1 MLANTETKPQ
11 SSSGKTE
18 KLLHSLQELHK
29 FVTAT
34 GSQDPTFKTVAGKLS
49 SLSAMLKNGKL
60 KFQIISQSSPLAYAV
75 AKLVESSPSLPALYQ
90 FQTTTLPSQF
100 QRTEIPMQA
109 VEYARTE
116 LAAPEPVLLQ
126 FTDSDREKPISHP
139 LPKNGKLLIGRR
151 PDCQI
156 QIPQQYS
163 FASGHHAEISS
174 VPGTGNLCNW
184 QICDT
189 STNGTYIN
197 GEKMAGCYQLQPDD
211 RITLGYPEPTD
222 RSAELI
228 FKLEYNIASPQSPAG
243 GSAGNQ
249 ASDPNESLYKELID
263 CDILCLVINPAVP
276 LSDTEKR
283 LISRST
289 QARLFKTIAIMDV
302 SAIAREPERVNN
314 NIDAFKQWL
323 KTHNLQGA
331 VALPLIPLH
340 PFYPSPE
347 PITEL
352 APNVQQE
359 CDRFRQFLEQ
369 SAIGQREEILIQRV
383 SSQIKQQLAILE
395 RYYGEKE
402 AALKTS
408 KNPSVALPPGTDI
421 DELDRQIRKTFKQ
434 VAENKEKSFRE
445 IRVELNKSKAALTD
459 GFSKESLLY
468 KIKQFTDELQPV
480 VTKEKDQVSL
490 RLHSDKMSKSH
501 TIHTHMNRLCYG
513 DMSQWAKDE
522 WQRVYDTYGDGGL
535 QEIFQRTH
543 AAFDFIPGL
552 DLPSSSFAA
561 NPEFDV
567 YKCLQ
572 YSFVEFDNQVSF
584 QDQSSGNKLM
594 LLGSAVMGVVAI
606 AAIPAEAAG
615 IPVPMLMSL
624 GMGVLGKQVA
634 QKQSETAKIEQITEN
649 LRKGLCHHYQS
660 LAKTIADK
668 LSQQINLAIEAEERR
683 FKTLMETTSDKVG
696 GYMTEMKKGLDNS
709 QKEQKQL
716 QQQKS
721 YFMEICKKIYN

>member
-1 MLANTETKPQ
+1 MLNATGNQPQ
-11 SSSGKTE
+11 SSSTKTE
-18 KLLHSLQELHK
+18 KMLQFLQELQK
-29 FVTAT
+29 FVTANGT
-34 GSQDPTFKTVAGKLS
+34 EDPTFKTVGGKLS
-49 SLSAMLKNGKL
+49 SLSAMLKTGQL
-60 KFQIISQSSPLAYAV
+60 KFQIVSQSSPLAYAV
-75 AKLVESSPSLPALYQ
+75 AKLVESSATLPALYQ
-90 FQTTTLPSQF
+90 FQTTTLPGQS
-100 QRTEIPMQA
+100 QRTEIPKQA

-126 FTDSDREKPISHP
+126 FTDRDRKKPISHK
-139 LPKNGKLLIGRR
+139 LSKNGKLLIGRR

-163 FASGHHAEISS
+163 FASGHHAEIVP
-174 VPGTGNLCNW
+174 VPGADTSFGGW

-197 GEKMAGCYQLQPDD
+197 GQKIQGCQTLQPDD

-228 FKLEYNIASPQSPAG
+228 FKFEYNIASPQSPG
-243 GSAGNQ
+243 GGFANQ
-249 ASDPNESLYKELID
+249 ISDPNESLYKELID
-263 CDILCLVINPAVP
+263 CDILCVVINPVVP

-283 LISRST
+283 LIERATKS
-289 QARLFKTIAIMDV
+289 RLFKTIAIVDV
-302 SAIAREPERVNN
+302 SAIAREPERVNS
-314 NIDAFKQWL
+314 NIADFKQWL
-323 KTHNLQGA
+323 KTQNLQA
-331 VALPLIPLH
+331 AITLPLIPLH

-369 SAIGQREEILIQRV
+369 SAIGQRDEILTQRV
-383 SSQIKQQLAILE
+383 SKKIKEQIAILE
-395 RYYGEKE
+395 QAYAEKE
-402 AALKTS
+402 ATLKTRIAKS
-408 KNPSVALPPGTDI
+408 IALPPGTDL

-445 IRVELNKSKAALTD
+445 IRIELNKSKSELVD

-468 KIKQFTDELQPV
+468 HIKQFTDELQPV

-490 RLHSDKMSKSH
+490 RLNSEKMSKSH

-522 WQRVYDTYGDGGL
+522 WQRVFGTYGEGGL
-535 QEIFQRTH
+535 QAIFQRNH

-552 DLPSSSFAA
+552 DLPSESFAA

-584 QDQSSGNKLM
+584 QDTASGNNLM
-594 LLGSAVMGVVAI
+594 LWGSAAMGAI
-606 AAIPAEAAG
+606 GLAMGQPIL
-615 IPVPMLMSL
+615 LMTA
-624 GMGVLGKQVA
+624 GMGILGKQVA
-634 QKQSETAKIEQITEN
+634 QQQSETAKIEQITEN
-649 LRKGLCHHYQS
+649 LRKGLCQHYQS
-660 LAKTIADK
+660 LAKSIADK

-683 FKTLMETTSDKVG
+683 FKTLMETTSDRIAA
-696 GYMTEMKKGLDNS
+696 YMTEMKKGLDSS
-709 QKEQKQL
+709 QKEQQQL
-716 QQQKS
+716 QQQKI
-721 YFMEICKKIYN
+721 YFIDICKKIYN

>member
-1 MLANTETKPQ
+1 M
-11 SSSGKTE
+11 
-18 KLLHSLQELHK
+18 HK
-29 FVTAT
+29 FLTAT
-34 GSQDPTFKTVAGKLS
+34 GAEYPTFKTVAGKLS
-49 SLSAMLKNGKL
+49 SLSATLKAGQI
-60 KFQIISQSSPLAYAV
+60 KFQIVSQSPPLAYAV
-75 AKLVESSPSLPALYQ
+75 AKLVESSATLPALYQ
-90 FQTTTLPSQF
+90 FQTTTLPGQS
-100 QRTEIPMQA
+100 QRTEIPIKA

-126 FTDSDREKPISHP
+126 FTDRDREKPISHR
-139 LPKNGKLLIGRR
+139 LSKNGKLLIGRR

-163 FASGHHAEISS
+163 FASGHHAEIVP
-174 VPGTGNLCNW
+174 VPGADNSFGNW

-197 GEKMAGCYQLQPDD
+197 GQKISGCQTLHPDD

-228 FKLEYNIASPQSPAG
+228 FKFEYNIASPQPPH

-249 ASDPNESLYKELID
+249 TSDPNESLYKELID
-263 CDILCLVINPAVP
+263 CDILCLVINPTVP
-276 LSDTEKR
+276 VSDTEKR
-283 LISRST
+283 LISRAN
-289 QARLFKTIAIMDV
+289 QGRLFKTIAIVDV
-302 SAIAREPERVNN
+302 SAIAREPERVNH

-323 KTHNLQGA
+323 KSQNLQGT
-331 VALPLIPLH
+331 VALQLIPLH

-347 PITEL
+347 PMTEL

-369 SAIGQREEILIQRV
+369 LAIGQREEILMQRV
-383 SSQIKQQLAILE
+383 SKKIKEQIAIIE
-395 RYYGEKE
+395 QAYGEKE
-402 AALKTS
+402 ANLKTRIAKS
-408 KNPSVALPPGTDI
+408 IALPPVTDL

-445 IRVELNKSKAALTD
+445 IRVELNKSKSELVD

-468 KIKQFTDELQPV
+468 KIKQFTDELQAV

-490 RLHSDKMSKSH
+490 CLNSEKMNKSH
-501 TIHTHMNRLCYG
+501 TIHTHLNRLCYG

-522 WQRVYDTYGDGGL
+522 WQRVFGTYGDGGL
-535 QEIFQRTH
+535 QAIFQRTH

-552 DLPSSSFAA
+552 DLPSASFAA

-584 QDQSSGNKLM
+584 QDTASGNNLM
-594 LLGSAVMGVVAI
+594 LWGSAVMGIVGLAMGQPI
-606 AAIPAEAAG
+606 L
-615 IPVPMLMSL
+615 LMTA

-634 QKQSETAKIEQITEN
+634 QQQSETAKIEQITEN
-649 LRKGLCHHYQS
+649 LRKGLCQHYQS
-660 LAKTIADK
+660 LAKSIADN
-668 LSQQINLAIEAEERR
+668 LSQQINLAIEAEKRR
-683 FKTLMETTSDKVG
+683 FKTLMETTSDKVCA
-696 GYMTEMKKGLDNS
+696 YMNDMKKGLDYAEK
-709 QKEQKQL
+709 QHKQL
-716 QQQKS
+716 QQ
-721 YFMEICKKIYN
+721 

>member
-1 MLANTETKPQ
+1 MFANTETKPQ
-11 SSSGKTE
+11 SSGKRE
-18 KLLHSLQELHK
+18 KLLQSLQELHK

-34 GSQDPTFKTVAGKLS
+34 GAQDPTFKTVAGKLS
-49 SLSAMLKNGKL
+49 SLSGMLKTGKL
-60 KFQIISQSSPLAYAV
+60 KFQIVSQSSPLAYAV
-75 AKLVESSPSLPALYQ
+75 AKLVESNPTLPALYQ
-90 FQTTTLPSQF
+90 VQTTTLPSQF

-126 FTDSDREKPISHP
+126 FTDRDREQPISHP

-163 FASGHHAEISS
+163 FASGHHAEIVP
-174 VPGTGNLCNW
+174 VPGTGNFCNW

-197 GEKMAGCYQLQPDD
+197 GEKIAGCYKLQPDD

-228 FKLEYNIASPQSPAG
+228 FKFEYNVASPQSPAG
-243 GSAGNQ
+243 GVANQ

-263 CDILCLVINPAVP
+263 CDILCLVVNPTVP

-283 LISRST
+283 LIERAT
-289 QARLFKTIAIMDV
+289 QARLFKTIAIADV
-302 SAIAREPERVNN
+302 SAIDREPERVNN
-314 NIDAFKQWL
+314 NIANFKQWL
-323 KTHNLQGA
+323 KTQNLQGA

-347 PITEL
+347 PMTEL

-369 SAIGQREEILIQRV
+369 SAIGKLDEILISRV
-383 SSQIKQQLAILE
+383 SSKLKEQIAILE
-395 RYYGEKE
+395 RAYAEKE

-408 KNPSVALPPGTDI
+408 KNPSVPLPPGTDL
-421 DELDRQIRKTFKQ
+421 DELDRQIRKAFKQ

-445 IRVELNKSKAALTD
+445 IRVELNKSKAALID

-468 KIKQFTDELQPV
+468 KIKQFTDELQPIV
-480 VTKEKDQVSL
+480 SREKEIGQDKDRVSL
-490 RLHSDKMSKSH
+490 RLDSDKMSKSH

-513 DMSQWAKDE
+513 DMGQWAKDE
-522 WQRVYDTYGDGGL
+522 WQRVYGTYADGGL

-552 DLPSSSFAA
+552 DLSSSSFAA

-594 LLGSAVMGVVAI
+594 LLGSAAMGVVGLAMGQ
-606 AAIPAEAAG
+606 PFL
-615 IPVPMLMSL
+615 LMSA
-624 GMGVLGKQVA
+624 GMGILGKQVS
-634 QKQSETAKIEQITEN
+634 QQQSETAKIEQVTEN
-649 LRKGLCHHYQS
+649 LRKGLCQHYQS
-660 LAKTIADK
+660 LARSIADK
-668 LSQQINLAIEAEERR
+668 LSQQINLAIEGEERR

-696 GYMTEMKKGLDNS
+696 ARMTELKKGLDSS

-721 YFMEICKKIYN
+721 QFMEIRKKLLL

>member
-1 MLANTETKPQ
+1 M
-11 SSSGKTE
+11 
-18 KLLHSLQELHK
+18 HK
-29 FVTAT
+29 FLTAT
-34 GSQDPTFKTVAGKLS
+34 GAEDPTFKTVAGKLS
-49 SLSAMLKNGKL
+49 SLSATLKAGQI
-60 KFQIISQSSPLAYAV
+60 KFQIVSQSPPLAYAV
-75 AKLVESSPSLPALYQ
+75 AKLVESSATLPALYQ
-90 FQTTTLPSQF
+90 FQTTTLPGQS
-100 QRTEIPMQA
+100 QRTEIPIKA

-126 FTDSDREKPISHP
+126 FTDRDREKPISHR
-139 LPKNGKLLIGRR
+139 LSKNGKLLIGRR
-151 PDCQI
+151 PGCQI

-163 FASGHHAEISS
+163 FASGHHAEIVP
-174 VPGTGNLCNW
+174 VPGADNSFGNW

-197 GEKMAGCYQLQPDD
+197 GQKISGCQTLHPDD

-228 FKLEYNIASPQSPAG
+228 FKFEYNIASPQPPH

-249 ASDPNESLYKELID
+249 TSDPNESLYKELID
-263 CDILCLVINPAVP
+263 CDILCLVINPTVP
-276 LSDTEKR
+276 VSDTEKR
-283 LISRST
+283 LISRAN
-289 QARLFKTIAIMDV
+289 QGRLFKTIAIVDV
-302 SAIAREPERVNN
+302 SAIAREPERVNH

-323 KTHNLQGA
+323 KSQNLQGT
-331 VALPLIPLH
+331 VALQLIPLH

-347 PITEL
+347 PMTEL

-369 SAIGQREEILIQRV
+369 LAIGQREEILMQRF
-383 SSQIKQQLAILE
+383 SKKIKEQIAIIE
-395 RYYGEKE
+395 QAYGEKE
-402 AALKTS
+402 ANLKTRIAKS
-408 KNPSVALPPGTDI
+408 IALPPGTDL

-445 IRVELNKSKAALTD
+445 IRLELNKSKSELVD

-468 KIKQFTDELQPV
+468 KIKQFTDELQAV

-490 RLHSDKMSKSH
+490 CLNSEKMNKSH
-501 TIHTHMNRLCYG
+501 TIHTHLNRLCYG

-522 WQRVYDTYGDGGL
+522 WQRVFGTYGDGGL
-535 QEIFQRTH
+535 QAIFQRTH

-552 DLPSSSFAA
+552 DLPSASFAA

-584 QDQSSGNKLM
+584 QDTASGNNLM
-594 LLGSAVMGVVAI
+594 LWGSAVMGIVGLAMGQPI
-606 AAIPAEAAG
+606 L
-615 IPVPMLMSL
+615 LMTA

-634 QKQSETAKIEQITEN
+634 QQQSETAKIEQITEN
-649 LRKGLCHHYQS
+649 LRKGLCQHYQS
-660 LAKTIADK
+660 LAKSIADN
-668 LSQQINLAIEAEERR
+668 LSQQINLAIEAEKRR
-683 FKTLMETTSDKVG
+683 FKTLMKTTSDKVCA
-696 GYMTEMKKGLDNS
+696 YMNDMKKGLDYAEK
-709 QKEQKQL
+709 QHKQL
-716 QQQKS
+716 QQ
-721 YFMEICKKIYN
+721 

>member
-1 MLANTETKPQ
+1 M
-11 SSSGKTE
+11 
-18 KLLHSLQELHK
+18 HK
-29 FVTAT
+29 FLTAT
-34 GSQDPTFKTVAGKLS
+34 GSEDPTFKTVAGKLS
-49 SLSAMLKNGKL
+49 SLSATLKAGQI
-60 KFQIISQSSPLAYAV
+60 KFQIVSQSPPLAYAV
-75 AKLVESSPSLPALYQ
+75 AKLVESSATLPALYQ
-90 FQTTTLPSQF
+90 FQTTTLPGQS
-100 QRTEIPMQA
+100 QRTEIPIKA

-126 FTDSDREKPISHP
+126 FTDRDREKPISHR
-139 LPKNGKLLIGRR
+139 LSKNGKLLIGRR
-151 PDCQI
+151 PGCQI

-163 FASGHHAEISS
+163 FASGHHAEIVP
-174 VPGTGNLCNW
+174 VPGADNSFGNW

-197 GEKMAGCYQLQPDD
+197 GQKISGCQTLHPDD

-228 FKLEYNIASPQSPAG
+228 FKFEYNIASPQPPH

-249 ASDPNESLYKELID
+249 TSDPNESLYKELID
-263 CDILCLVINPAVP
+263 CDILCLVINPTVP
-276 LSDTEKR
+276 VSDTEKR
-283 LISRST
+283 LISRAN
-289 QARLFKTIAIMDV
+289 QGRLFKTIAIVDV
-302 SAIAREPERVNN
+302 SAIAREPERVNH

-323 KTHNLQGA
+323 KSQNLQGT
-331 VALPLIPLH
+331 VALQLIPLH

-347 PITEL
+347 PMTEL

-369 SAIGQREEILIQRV
+369 LAIGQREEILMQRF
-383 SSQIKQQLAILE
+383 SKKIKEQIAIIE
-395 RYYGEKE
+395 QAYGEKE
-402 AALKTS
+402 ANLKTRIAKS
-408 KNPSVALPPGTDI
+408 IALPPGTDL

-445 IRVELNKSKAALTD
+445 IRLELNKSKSELVD

-468 KIKQFTDELQPV
+468 KIKQFTDELQAV

-490 RLHSDKMSKSH
+490 CLNSEKMNKSH
-501 TIHTHMNRLCYG
+501 TIHTHLNRLCYG

-522 WQRVYDTYGDGGL
+522 WQRVFGTYGDGGL
-535 QEIFQRTH
+535 QAIFQRTH

-552 DLPSSSFAA
+552 DLPSASFAA

-584 QDQSSGNKLM
+584 QDTASGNNLM
-594 LLGSAVMGVVAI
+594 LWGSAVMGIVGLAMGQPI
-606 AAIPAEAAG
+606 L
-615 IPVPMLMSL
+615 LMTA

-634 QKQSETAKIEQITEN
+634 QQQSETAKIEQITEN
-649 LRKGLCHHYQS
+649 LRKGLCQHYQS
-660 LAKTIADK
+660 FAKSIADK
-668 LSQQINLAIEAEERR
+668 LSQQINLAIEAEKRR
-683 FKTLMETTSDKVG
+683 FKTLMETTSDKVCA
-696 GYMTEMKKGLDNS
+696 YMNDMKKGLDYAEK
-709 QKEQKQL
+709 QHKQL
-716 QQQKS
+716 QQ
-721 YFMEICKKIYN
+721 

>member
-1 MLANTETKPQ
+1 M
-11 SSSGKTE
+11 
-18 KLLHSLQELHK
+18 HK
-29 FVTAT
+29 FLTAT
-34 GSQDPTFKTVAGKLS
+34 GAEDPTFKTVAGKLS
-49 SLSAMLKNGKL
+49 SLSATLKAGQI
-60 KFQIISQSSPLAYAV
+60 KFQIVSQSPPLAYAV
-75 AKLVESSPSLPALYQ
+75 AKLVESSATLPALYQ
-90 FQTTTLPSQF
+90 FQTTTLPGQS
-100 QRTEIPMQA
+100 QRTEIPIKA

-126 FTDSDREKPISHP
+126 FTDRDREKPISHR
-139 LPKNGKLLIGRR
+139 LSKNGKLLIGRR

-163 FASGHHAEISS
+163 FASGHHAEIVP
-174 VPGTGNLCNW
+174 VPGADNSFGNW

-197 GEKMAGCYQLQPDD
+197 GQKISGCQTLHPDD

-228 FKLEYNIASPQSPAG
+228 FKFEYNIASPQPPH

-249 ASDPNESLYKELID
+249 TSDPNESLYKELID
-263 CDILCLVINPAVP
+263 CDILCLVINPTVP
-276 LSDTEKR
+276 VSDTEKR
-283 LISRST
+283 LISRAN
-289 QARLFKTIAIMDV
+289 QGRLFKTIAIVDV
-302 SAIAREPERVNN
+302 SAIAREPERVNH

-323 KTHNLQGA
+323 KSQNLQGT
-331 VALPLIPLH
+331 VALQLIPLH

-347 PITEL
+347 PMTEL

-369 SAIGQREEILIQRV
+369 LAIGQREEILMQRF
-383 SSQIKQQLAILE
+383 SKKIKEQIAIIE
-395 RYYGEKE
+395 QAYGEKE
-402 AALKTS
+402 ANLKTRIAKS
-408 KNPSVALPPGTDI
+408 IALPPGTDL

-445 IRVELNKSKAALTD
+445 IRLELNKSKSELVD

-468 KIKQFTDELQPV
+468 KIKQFTDELQAV

-490 RLHSDKMSKSH
+490 CLNSEKMNKSH
-501 TIHTHMNRLCYG
+501 TIHTHLNRLCYG

-522 WQRVYDTYGDGGL
+522 WQRVFGTYGDGGL
-535 QEIFQRTH
+535 QAIFQRTH

-552 DLPSSSFAA
+552 DLPSASFAA

-584 QDQSSGNKLM
+584 QDTASGNNLM
-594 LLGSAVMGVVAI
+594 LWGSAVMGIVGLAMGQPI
-606 AAIPAEAAG
+606 L
-615 IPVPMLMSL
+615 LMTA

-634 QKQSETAKIEQITEN
+634 QQQSETAKIEQITEN
-649 LRKGLCHHYQS
+649 LRKGLCQHYQS
-660 LAKTIADK
+660 LAKSIADN
-668 LSQQINLAIEAEERR
+668 LSQQINLAIEAEKRR
-683 FKTLMETTSDKVG
+683 FKTLMETTSDKVCA
-696 GYMTEMKKGLDNS
+696 YMNDMKKGLDYAEK
-709 QKEQKQL
+709 QHKQL
-716 QQQKS
+716 QQ
-721 YFMEICKKIYN
+721 

>member
-1 MLANTETKPQ
+1 M
-11 SSSGKTE
+11 
-18 KLLHSLQELHK
+18 HK
-29 FVTAT
+29 FLTAT
-34 GSQDPTFKTVAGKLS
+34 GSEDPTFKTVAGKLS
-49 SLSAMLKNGKL
+49 SLSATLKAGQI
-60 KFQIISQSSPLAYAV
+60 KFQIVSQSPPLAYAV
-75 AKLVESSPSLPALYQ
+75 AKLVESSATLPALYQ
-90 FQTTTLPSQF
+90 FQTTTLPGQS
-100 QRTEIPMQA
+100 QRTEIPIKA

-126 FTDSDREKPISHP
+126 FTDRDREKPISHR
-139 LPKNGKLLIGRR
+139 LSKNGKLLIGRR
-151 PDCQI
+151 PGCQI

-163 FASGHHAEISS
+163 FASGHHAEIVP
-174 VPGTGNLCNW
+174 VPGADNSFGNW

-197 GEKMAGCYQLQPDD
+197 GQKISGCQTLHPDD

-228 FKLEYNIASPQSPAG
+228 FKFEYNIASPQPPH

-249 ASDPNESLYKELID
+249 TSDPNESLYKELID
-263 CDILCLVINPAVP
+263 CDILCLVINPTVP
-276 LSDTEKR
+276 VSDTEKR
-283 LISRST
+283 LISRAN
-289 QARLFKTIAIMDV
+289 QGRLFKTIAIVDV
-302 SAIAREPERVNN
+302 SAIAREPERVNH

-323 KTHNLQGA
+323 KSQNLQGT
-331 VALPLIPLH
+331 VALQLIPLH

-347 PITEL
+347 PMTEL

-369 SAIGQREEILIQRV
+369 LAIGQREEILMQRF
-383 SSQIKQQLAILE
+383 SKKIKEQIAIIE
-395 RYYGEKE
+395 QAYGEKE
-402 AALKTS
+402 ANLKTRIAKS
-408 KNPSVALPPGTDI
+408 IALPPGTDL

-445 IRVELNKSKAALTD
+445 IRLELNKSKSELVD

-468 KIKQFTDELQPV
+468 KIKQFTDELQAV

-490 RLHSDKMSKSH
+490 CLNSEKMSKSH
-501 TIHTHMNRLCYG
+501 TIYTHMNRLCYG

-522 WQRVYDTYGDGGL
+522 WQRVFGTYGDGGL
-535 QEIFQRTH
+535 QAIFQRTH

-552 DLPSSSFAA
+552 DLPSASFAA

-584 QDQSSGNKLM
+584 QDTASGNNLM
-594 LLGSAVMGVVAI
+594 LWGSAVMGIVGLAMGQPI
-606 AAIPAEAAG
+606 L
-615 IPVPMLMSL
+615 LMTA

-634 QKQSETAKIEQITEN
+634 QQQSETAKIEQITEN
-649 LRKGLCHHYQS
+649 LRKGLCQHYQS
-660 LAKTIADK
+660 LAKSIADN
-668 LSQQINLAIEAEERR
+668 LSQQINLAIEAEKRR
-683 FKTLMETTSDKVG
+683 FKTLMKTTSDKVCA
-696 GYMTEMKKGLDNS
+696 YMNDMKKGLDYAEK
-709 QKEQKQL
+709 QHKQL
-716 QQQKS
+716 QQ
-721 YFMEICKKIYN
+721 

>member
-11 SSSGKTE
+11 SSGKKE
-18 KLLHSLQELHK
+18 KLLQSLQELHK

-34 GSQDPTFKTVAGKLS
+34 GAQDPTFKTVAGKLS
-49 SLSAMLKNGKL
+49 SLSGMLKTGKL
-60 KFQIISQSSPLAYAV
+60 KFQIVSQSSPLAYAV
-75 AKLVESSPSLPALYQ
+75 AKLLESNATLPALYQ
-90 FQTTTLPSQF
+90 VQTTTLPSQS

-126 FTDSDREKPISHP
+126 FTDRDREKPISHR

-163 FASGHHAEISS
+163 FASGHHAEIVP
-174 VPGTGNLCNW
+174 VPGTNNFCNW

-197 GEKMAGCYQLQPDD
+197 GEKIEGCHTLQPDD

-228 FKLEYNIASPQSPAG
+228 FKFEYNVASPQSPAG
-243 GSAGNQ
+243 GVANQ

-263 CDILCLVINPAVP
+263 CDLLCLVVNPTVP
-276 LSDTEKR
+276 LSNTEKR
-283 LISRST
+283 LIERAT
-289 QARLFKTIAIMDV
+289 QARLFKTIAIADV
-302 SAIAREPERVNN
+302 SAINREPERVNSN
-314 NIDAFKQWL
+314 VADLKQWL
-323 KTHNLQGA
+323 KSQNLQGA

-347 PITEL
+347 PMTEL

-369 SAIGQREEILIQRV
+369 SAIGKLDEILVSRV
-383 SSQIKQQLAILE
+383 SSTLKEQIAILE
-395 RYYGEKE
+395 RAYAEKE

-421 DELDRQIRKTFKQ
+421 DELDRQIRKAFKQ

-445 IRVELNKSKAALTD
+445 IRVELNKSKAALID

-468 KIKQFTDELQPV
+468 KIKQFTDELQPIV
-480 VTKEKDQVSL
+480 SREKDQVSL

-513 DMSQWAKDE
+513 DMGQWAKDE
-522 WQRVYDTYGDGGL
+522 WERVYGTYADGGL

-552 DLPSSSFAA
+552 DLSSSSFAA
-561 NPEFDV
+561 NSEFDV

-594 LLGSAVMGVVAI
+594 LLGSAAMGVLAI
-606 AAIPAEAAG
+606 ATAPATAG
-615 IPVPMLMSL
+615 IPVPILMSV

-634 QKQSETAKIEQITEN
+634 QKQSETAKIEQVTEN
-649 LRKGLCHHYQS
+649 LRKGLCQHYQS
-660 LAKTIADK
+660 LARSIADK

-696 GYMTEMKKGLDNS
+696 AHMNELKKGLDSS

-721 YFMEICKKIYN
+721 QFMEIRKKLLL

>member
-1 MLANTETKPQ
+1 M
-11 SSSGKTE
+11 
-18 KLLHSLQELHK
+18 HK
-29 FVTAT
+29 FLTAT
-34 GSQDPTFKTVAGKLS
+34 GSEDPTFKTVAGKLS
-49 SLSAMLKNGKL
+49 SLSATLKAGQI
-60 KFQIISQSSPLAYAV
+60 KFQIVSQSPPLAYAV
-75 AKLVESSPSLPALYQ
+75 AKLVESSATLPALYQ
-90 FQTTTLPSQF
+90 FQTTTLPGQS
-100 QRTEIPMQA
+100 QRTEIPIKA

-126 FTDSDREKPISHP
+126 FTDRDREKPISHR
-139 LPKNGKLLIGRR
+139 LSKNGKLLIGRR
-151 PDCQI
+151 PGCQI

-163 FASGHHAEISS
+163 FASGHHAEIVP
-174 VPGTGNLCNW
+174 VPGADNSFGNW

-197 GEKMAGCYQLQPDD
+197 GQKISGCQTLHPDD

-228 FKLEYNIASPQSPAG
+228 FKFEYNIASPQPPH

-249 ASDPNESLYKELID
+249 TSDPNESLYKELID
-263 CDILCLVINPAVP
+263 CDILCLVINPTVP
-276 LSDTEKR
+276 VSDTEKR
-283 LISRST
+283 LISRAN
-289 QARLFKTIAIMDV
+289 QGRLFKTIAIVDV
-302 SAIAREPERVNN
+302 SAIAREPERVNH

-323 KTHNLQGA
+323 KSQNLQGT
-331 VALPLIPLH
+331 VALQLIPLH

-347 PITEL
+347 PMTEL

-369 SAIGQREEILIQRV
+369 LAIGQREEILMQRF
-383 SSQIKQQLAILE
+383 SKKIKEQIAIIE
-395 RYYGEKE
+395 QAYGEKE
-402 AALKTS
+402 ANLKTRIAKS
-408 KNPSVALPPGTDI
+408 IALPPGTDL

-445 IRVELNKSKAALTD
+445 IRLELNKSKSELVD

-468 KIKQFTDELQPV
+468 KIKQFTDELQAV

-490 RLHSDKMSKSH
+490 CLNSEKMSKSH
-501 TIHTHMNRLCYG
+501 TIYTHMNRLCYG

-522 WQRVYDTYGDGGL
+522 WQRVFGTYGDGGL
-535 QEIFQRTH
+535 QAIFQRTH

-552 DLPSSSFAA
+552 DLPSASFAA

-584 QDQSSGNKLM
+584 QDTASGNNLM
-594 LLGSAVMGVVAI
+594 LWGSAVMGIVGLAMGQPI
-606 AAIPAEAAG
+606 L
-615 IPVPMLMSL
+615 LMTA

-634 QKQSETAKIEQITEN
+634 QQQSETAKIEQITEN
-649 LRKGLCHHYQS
+649 LRKGLCQHYQS
-660 LAKTIADK
+660 FAKSIADK
-668 LSQQINLAIEAEERR
+668 LSQQINLAIEAEKRR
-683 FKTLMETTSDKVG
+683 FKTLMKTTSDKVCA
-696 GYMTEMKKGLDNS
+696 YMNDMKKGLDYAEK
-709 QKEQKQL
+709 QHKQL
-716 QQQKS
+716 QQ
-721 YFMEICKKIYN
+721 

>member
-1 MLANTETKPQ
+1 M
-11 SSSGKTE
+11 
-18 KLLHSLQELHK
+18 HK
-29 FVTAT
+29 FLTAT
-34 GSQDPTFKTVAGKLS
+34 GSEDPTFKTVAGKLS
-49 SLSAMLKNGKL
+49 SLSATLKAGQI
-60 KFQIISQSSPLAYAV
+60 KFQIVSQSPPLAYAV
-75 AKLVESSPSLPALYQ
+75 AKLVESSATLPALYQ
-90 FQTTTLPSQF
+90 FQTTTLPGQS
-100 QRTEIPMQA
+100 QRTEIPIKA

-126 FTDSDREKPISHP
+126 FTDRDREKPISHR
-139 LPKNGKLLIGRR
+139 LSKNGKLLIGRR
-151 PDCQI
+151 PGCQI

-163 FASGHHAEISS
+163 FASGHHAEIVP
-174 VPGTGNLCNW
+174 VPGADNSFGNW

-197 GEKMAGCYQLQPDD
+197 GQKISGCQTLHPDD

-228 FKLEYNIASPQSPAG
+228 FKFEYNIASPQPPH

-249 ASDPNESLYKELID
+249 TSDPNESLYKELID
-263 CDILCLVINPAVP
+263 CDILCLVINPTVP
-276 LSDTEKR
+276 VSDTEKR
-283 LISRST
+283 LISRAN
-289 QARLFKTIAIMDV
+289 QGRLFKTIAIVDV
-302 SAIAREPERVNN
+302 SAIAREPERVNH

-323 KTHNLQGA
+323 KSQNLQGT
-331 VALPLIPLH
+331 VALQLIPLH

-347 PITEL
+347 PMTEL

-369 SAIGQREEILIQRV
+369 LAIGQREEILMQRF
-383 SSQIKQQLAILE
+383 SKKIKEQIAIIE
-395 RYYGEKE
+395 QAYGEKE
-402 AALKTS
+402 ANLKTRIAKS
-408 KNPSVALPPGTDI
+408 IALPPGTDL

-445 IRVELNKSKAALTD
+445 IRLELNKSKSELVD

-468 KIKQFTDELQPV
+468 KIKQFTDELQAV

-490 RLHSDKMSKSH
+490 CLNSEKMSKSH
-501 TIHTHMNRLCYG
+501 TIYTHMNRLCYG

-522 WQRVYDTYGDGGL
+522 WQRVFGTYGDGGL
-535 QEIFQRTH
+535 QAIFQRTH

-552 DLPSSSFAA
+552 DLPSASFAA

-584 QDQSSGNKLM
+584 QDTASGNNLM
-594 LLGSAVMGVVAI
+594 LWGSAVMGIVGLAMGQPI
-606 AAIPAEAAG
+606 L
-615 IPVPMLMSL
+615 LMTP

-634 QKQSETAKIEQITEN
+634 QQQSETAKIEQITEN
-649 LRKGLCHHYQS
+649 LRKGLCQHYQS
-660 LAKTIADK
+660 FAKSIADK
-668 LSQQINLAIEAEERR
+668 LSQQINLAIEAEKRR
-683 FKTLMETTSDKVG
+683 FKTLMKTTSDKVCA
-696 GYMTEMKKGLDNS
+696 YMNDMKKGLDYAEK
-709 QKEQKQL
+709 QHKQL
-716 QQQKS
+716 QQ
-721 YFMEICKKIYN
+721 

>member
-1 MLANTETKPQ
+1 M
-11 SSSGKTE
+11 
-18 KLLHSLQELHK
+18 HK
-29 FVTAT
+29 FLTAT
-34 GSQDPTFKTVAGKLS
+34 GSEDPTFKTVAGKLS
-49 SLSAMLKNGKL
+49 SLSATLKAGQI
-60 KFQIISQSSPLAYAV
+60 KFQIVSQSPPLAYAV
-75 AKLVESSPSLPALYQ
+75 AKLVESSATLPALYQ
-90 FQTTTLPSQF
+90 FQTTTLPGQS
-100 QRTEIPMQA
+100 QRTEIPIKA

-126 FTDSDREKPISHP
+126 FTDRDREKPISHR
-139 LPKNGKLLIGRR
+139 LSKNGKLLIGRR
-151 PDCQI
+151 PGCQI

-163 FASGHHAEISS
+163 FASGHHAEIVP
-174 VPGTGNLCNW
+174 VPGADNSFGNW

-197 GEKMAGCYQLQPDD
+197 GQKISGCQTLHPDD

-228 FKLEYNIASPQSPAG
+228 FKFEYNIASPQPPH

-249 ASDPNESLYKELID
+249 TSDPNESLYKELID
-263 CDILCLVINPAVP
+263 CDILCLVINPTVP
-276 LSDTEKR
+276 VSDTEKR
-283 LISRST
+283 LISRAN
-289 QARLFKTIAIMDV
+289 QGRLFKTIAIVDV
-302 SAIAREPERVNN
+302 SAIAREPERVNH

-323 KTHNLQGA
+323 KSQNLQGT
-331 VALPLIPLH
+331 VALQLIPLH

-347 PITEL
+347 PMTEL

-369 SAIGQREEILIQRV
+369 LAIGQREEILMQRF
-383 SSQIKQQLAILE
+383 SKKIKEQIAIIE
-395 RYYGEKE
+395 QAYGEKE
-402 AALKTS
+402 ANLKTRIAKS
-408 KNPSVALPPGTDI
+408 IALPPGTDL

-445 IRVELNKSKAALTD
+445 IRLELNKSKSELVD

-468 KIKQFTDELQPV
+468 KIKQFTDELQAV

-490 RLHSDKMSKSH
+490 CLNSEKMNKSH
-501 TIHTHMNRLCYG
+501 TIHTHLNRLCYG

-522 WQRVYDTYGDGGL
+522 WQRVFGTYGDGGL
-535 QEIFQRTH
+535 QAIFQRTH

-552 DLPSSSFAA
+552 DLPSASFAA

-584 QDQSSGNKLM
+584 QDTASGNNLM
-594 LLGSAVMGVVAI
+594 LWGSAVMGIVGLAMGQPI
-606 AAIPAEAAG
+606 L
-615 IPVPMLMSL
+615 LMTA

-634 QKQSETAKIEQITEN
+634 QQQSETAKIEQITEN
-649 LRKGLCHHYQS
+649 LRKGLCQHYQS
-660 LAKTIADK
+660 LAKSIADN
-668 LSQQINLAIEAEERR
+668 LSQQINLAIEAEKRR
-683 FKTLMETTSDKVG
+683 FKTLMETTSDKVCA
-696 GYMTEMKKGLDNS
+696 YMNDMKKGLDYAEK
-709 QKEQKQL
+709 QHKQL
-716 QQQKS
+716 QQ
-721 YFMEICKKIYN
+721 

>member
-1 MLANTETKPQ
+1 M
-11 SSSGKTE
+11 
-18 KLLHSLQELHK
+18 HK
-29 FVTAT
+29 FLTAT
-34 GSQDPTFKTVAGKLS
+34 GAEDPTFKTVAGKLS
-49 SLSAMLKNGKL
+49 SLSATLKAGQI
-60 KFQIISQSSPLAYAV
+60 KFQIVSQSPPLAYAV
-75 AKLVESSPSLPALYQ
+75 AKLVESSATLPALYQ
-90 FQTTTLPSQF
+90 FQTTTLPGQS
-100 QRTEIPMQA
+100 QRTEIPIKA

-126 FTDSDREKPISHP
+126 FTDRDREKPISHR
-139 LPKNGKLLIGRR
+139 LSKNGKLLIGRR
-151 PDCQI
+151 PGCQI

-163 FASGHHAEISS
+163 FASGHHAEIVP
-174 VPGTGNLCNW
+174 VPGADNSFGNW

-197 GEKMAGCYQLQPDD
+197 GQKISGCQTLHPDD

-228 FKLEYNIASPQSPAG
+228 FKFEYNIASPQPPH

-249 ASDPNESLYKELID
+249 TSDPNESLYKELID
-263 CDILCLVINPAVP
+263 CDILCLVINPTVP
-276 LSDTEKR
+276 VSDTEKR
-283 LISRST
+283 LISRAN
-289 QARLFKTIAIMDV
+289 QGRLFKTIAIVDV
-302 SAIAREPERVNN
+302 SAIAREPERVNH

-323 KTHNLQGA
+323 KSQNLQGT
-331 VALPLIPLH
+331 VALQLIPLH

-347 PITEL
+347 PMTEL

-369 SAIGQREEILIQRV
+369 LAIGQREEILMQRF
-383 SSQIKQQLAILE
+383 SKKIKEQIAIIE
-395 RYYGEKE
+395 QAYGEKE
-402 AALKTS
+402 ANLKTRIAKS
-408 KNPSVALPPGTDI
+408 IALPPGTDL

-445 IRVELNKSKAALTD
+445 IRVELNKSKSELVD

-468 KIKQFTDELQPV
+468 KIKQFTDELQAV

-490 RLHSDKMSKSH
+490 CLNSEKMNKSH
-501 TIHTHMNRLCYG
+501 TIHTHLNRLCYG

-522 WQRVYDTYGDGGL
+522 WQRVFGTYGDGGL
-535 QEIFQRTH
+535 QAIFQRTH

-552 DLPSSSFAA
+552 DLPSASFAA

-584 QDQSSGNKLM
+584 QDTASGNNLM
-594 LLGSAVMGVVAI
+594 LWGSAVMGIVGLAMGQPI
-606 AAIPAEAAG
+606 L
-615 IPVPMLMSL
+615 LMTA

-634 QKQSETAKIEQITEN
+634 QQQSETAKIEQITEN
-649 LRKGLCHHYQS
+649 LRKGLCQHYQS
-660 LAKTIADK
+660 LAKSIADN
-668 LSQQINLAIEAEERR
+668 LSQQINLAIEAEKRR
-683 FKTLMETTSDKVG
+683 FKTLMETTSDKVCA
-696 GYMTEMKKGLDNS
+696 YMNDMKKGLDYAEK
-709 QKEQKQL
+709 QHKQL
-716 QQQKS
+716 QQ
-721 YFMEICKKIYN
+721 

>member
-1 MLANTETKPQ
+1 M
-11 SSSGKTE
+11 
-18 KLLHSLQELHK
+18 HK
-29 FVTAT
+29 FLTAT
-34 GSQDPTFKTVAGKLS
+34 GSEDPTFKTVAGKLS
-49 SLSAMLKNGKL
+49 SLSATLKAGQI
-60 KFQIISQSSPLAYAV
+60 KFQIVSQSPPLAYAV
-75 AKLVESSPSLPALYQ
+75 AKLVESSATLPALYQ
-90 FQTTTLPSQF
+90 FQTTTLPGQS
-100 QRTEIPMQA
+100 QRTEIPIKA

-126 FTDSDREKPISHP
+126 FTDRDREKPISHR
-139 LPKNGKLLIGRR
+139 LSKNGKLLIGRR
-151 PDCQI
+151 PGCQI

-163 FASGHHAEISS
+163 FASGHHAEIVP
-174 VPGTGNLCNW
+174 VPGADNSFGNW

-197 GEKMAGCYQLQPDD
+197 GQKISGCQTLHPDD

-228 FKLEYNIASPQSPAG
+228 FKFEYNIASPQPPH

-249 ASDPNESLYKELID
+249 TSDPNESLYKELID
-263 CDILCLVINPAVP
+263 CDILCLVINPTVP
-276 LSDTEKR
+276 VSDTEKR
-283 LISRST
+283 LISRAN
-289 QARLFKTIAIMDV
+289 QGRLFKTIAIVDV
-302 SAIAREPERVNN
+302 SAIAREPERVNH

-323 KTHNLQGA
+323 KSQNLQGT
-331 VALPLIPLH
+331 VALQLIPLH

-347 PITEL
+347 PMTEL

-369 SAIGQREEILIQRV
+369 LAIGQREEILMQRF
-383 SSQIKQQLAILE
+383 SKKIKEQIAIIE
-395 RYYGEKE
+395 QAYGEKE
-402 AALKTS
+402 ANLKTRIAKS
-408 KNPSVALPPGTDI
+408 IALPPGTDL

-445 IRVELNKSKAALTD
+445 IRVELNKSKSELVD

-468 KIKQFTDELQPV
+468 KIKQFTDELQAV

-490 RLHSDKMSKSH
+490 CLNSEKMNKSH
-501 TIHTHMNRLCYG
+501 TIHTHLNRLCYG

-522 WQRVYDTYGDGGL
+522 WQRVFGTYGDGGL
-535 QEIFQRTH
+535 QAIFQRTH

-552 DLPSSSFAA
+552 DLPSASFAA

-584 QDQSSGNKLM
+584 QDTASGNNLM
-594 LLGSAVMGVVAI
+594 LWGSAVMGIVGLAMGQPI
-606 AAIPAEAAG
+606 L
-615 IPVPMLMSL
+615 LMTA

-634 QKQSETAKIEQITEN
+634 QQQSETAKIEQITEN
-649 LRKGLCHHYQS
+649 LRKGLCQHYQS
-660 LAKTIADK
+660 LAKSIADN
-668 LSQQINLAIEAEERR
+668 LSQQINLAIEAEKRR
-683 FKTLMETTSDKVG
+683 FKTLMKTTSDKVCA
-696 GYMTEMKKGLDNS
+696 YMNDMKKGLDYAEK
-709 QKEQKQL
+709 QHKQL
-716 QQQKS
+716 QQ
-721 YFMEICKKIYN
+721 

>member
-1 MLANTETKPQ
+1 M
-11 SSSGKTE
+11 
-18 KLLHSLQELHK
+18 HK
-29 FVTAT
+29 FLTAT
-34 GSQDPTFKTVAGKLS
+34 GSEDPTFKTVAGKLS
-49 SLSAMLKNGKL
+49 SLSATLKAGQI
-60 KFQIISQSSPLAYAV
+60 KFQIVSQSPPLAYAV
-75 AKLVESSPSLPALYQ
+75 AKLVESSATLPALYQ
-90 FQTTTLPSQF
+90 FQTTTLPGQS
-100 QRTEIPMQA
+100 QRTEIPIKA

-126 FTDSDREKPISHP
+126 FTDRDREKPISHR
-139 LPKNGKLLIGRR
+139 LSKNGKLLIGRR
-151 PDCQI
+151 PGCQI

-163 FASGHHAEISS
+163 FASGHHAEIVP
-174 VPGTGNLCNW
+174 VPGADNSFGNW

-197 GEKMAGCYQLQPDD
+197 GQKISGCQTLHPDD

-228 FKLEYNIASPQSPAG
+228 FKFEYNIASPQPPH

-249 ASDPNESLYKELID
+249 TSDPNESLYKELID
-263 CDILCLVINPAVP
+263 CDILCLVINPTVP
-276 LSDTEKR
+276 VSDTEKR
-283 LISRST
+283 LISRAN
-289 QARLFKTIAIMDV
+289 QGRLFKTIAIVDV
-302 SAIAREPERVNN
+302 SAIAREPERVNH

-323 KTHNLQGA
+323 KSQNLQGT
-331 VALPLIPLH
+331 VALQLIPLH

-347 PITEL
+347 PMTEL

-369 SAIGQREEILIQRV
+369 LAIGQREEILMQRF
-383 SSQIKQQLAILE
+383 SKKIKEQIAIIE
-395 RYYGEKE
+395 QAYGEKE
-402 AALKTS
+402 ANLKTRIAKS
-408 KNPSVALPPGTDI
+408 IALPPGTDL

-445 IRVELNKSKAALTD
+445 IRLELNKSKSELVD

-468 KIKQFTDELQPV
+468 KIKQFTDELQAV

-490 RLHSDKMSKSH
+490 CLNSEKMNKSH
-501 TIHTHMNRLCYG
+501 TIHTHLNRLCYG

-522 WQRVYDTYGDGGL
+522 WQRVFGTYGDGGL
-535 QEIFQRTH
+535 QAIFQRTH

-552 DLPSSSFAA
+552 DLPSASFAA

-584 QDQSSGNKLM
+584 QDTASGNNLM
-594 LLGSAVMGVVAI
+594 LWGSAVMGIVGLAMGQPI
-606 AAIPAEAAG
+606 L
-615 IPVPMLMSL
+615 LMTA

-634 QKQSETAKIEQITEN
+634 QQQSETAKIEQITEN
-649 LRKGLCHHYQS
+649 LRKGLCQHYQS
-660 LAKTIADK
+660 LAKSIADN
-668 LSQQINLAIEAEERR
+668 LSQQINLAIEAEKRR
-683 FKTLMETTSDKVG
+683 FKTLMKTTSDKVCA
-696 GYMTEMKKGLDNS
+696 YMNDMKKGLDYAEK
-709 QKEQKQL
+709 QHKQL
-716 QQQKS
+716 QQ
-721 YFMEICKKIYN
+721 

>member
-1 MLANTETKPQ
+1 M
-11 SSSGKTE
+11 
-18 KLLHSLQELHK
+18 HK
-29 FVTAT
+29 FLTAT
-34 GSQDPTFKTVAGKLS
+34 GAEDPTFKTVAGKLS
-49 SLSAMLKNGKL
+49 SLSATLKAGQI
-60 KFQIISQSSPLAYAV
+60 KFQIVSQSPPLAYAV
-75 AKLVESSPSLPALYQ
+75 AKLVESSATLPALYQ
-90 FQTTTLPSQF
+90 FQTTTLPGQS
-100 QRTEIPMQA
+100 QRTEIPIKA

-126 FTDSDREKPISHP
+126 FTDRDREKPISHR
-139 LPKNGKLLIGRR
+139 LSKNGKLLIGRR
-151 PDCQI
+151 PGCQI

-163 FASGHHAEISS
+163 FASGHHAEIVP
-174 VPGTGNLCNW
+174 VPGADNSFGNW

-197 GEKMAGCYQLQPDD
+197 GQKISGCQTLHPDD

-228 FKLEYNIASPQSPAG
+228 FKFEYNIASPQPPH

-249 ASDPNESLYKELID
+249 TSDPNESLYKELID
-263 CDILCLVINPAVP
+263 CDILCLVINPTVP
-276 LSDTEKR
+276 VSDTEKR
-283 LISRST
+283 LISRAN
-289 QARLFKTIAIMDV
+289 QGRLFKTIAIVDV
-302 SAIAREPERVNN
+302 SAIAREPERVNH

-323 KTHNLQGA
+323 KSQNLQGT
-331 VALPLIPLH
+331 VALQLIPLH

-347 PITEL
+347 PMTEL

-369 SAIGQREEILIQRV
+369 LAIGQREEILMQRF
-383 SSQIKQQLAILE
+383 SKKIKEQIAIIE
-395 RYYGEKE
+395 QAYGEKE
-402 AALKTS
+402 ANLKTRIAKS
-408 KNPSVALPPGTDI
+408 IALPPVTDL

-445 IRVELNKSKAALTD
+445 IRVELNKSKSELVD

-468 KIKQFTDELQPV
+468 KIKQFTDELQAV

-490 RLHSDKMSKSH
+490 CLNSEKMNKSH
-501 TIHTHMNRLCYG
+501 TIHTHLNRLCYG

-522 WQRVYDTYGDGGL
+522 WQRVFGTYGDGGL
-535 QEIFQRTH
+535 QAIFQRTH

-552 DLPSSSFAA
+552 DLPSASFAA

-584 QDQSSGNKLM
+584 QDTASGNNLM
-594 LLGSAVMGVVAI
+594 LWGSAVMGIVGLAMGQPI
-606 AAIPAEAAG
+606 L
-615 IPVPMLMSL
+615 LMTA

-634 QKQSETAKIEQITEN
+634 QQQSETAKIEQITEN
-649 LRKGLCHHYQS
+649 LRKGLCQHYQS
-660 LAKTIADK
+660 LAKSIADN
-668 LSQQINLAIEAEERR
+668 LSQQINLAIEAEKRR
-683 FKTLMETTSDKVG
+683 FKTLMETTSDKVCA
-696 GYMTEMKKGLDNS
+696 YMNDMKKGLDYAEK
-709 QKEQKQL
+709 QHKQL
-716 QQQKS
+716 QQ
-721 YFMEICKKIYN
+721 

>member
-1 MLANTETKPQ
+1 MFTATENQPQ
-11 SSSGKTE
+11 PASSKTE
-18 KLLHSLQELHK
+18 KPIQSLQEMHK
-29 FVTAT
+29 FLTAT
-34 GSQDPTFKTVAGKLS
+34 GAEDPTFKTVAGKLS
-49 SLSAMLKNGKL
+49 SLSATIKAGQL
-60 KFQIISQSSPLAYAV
+60 KFQIVSQSPPLAYAV
-75 AKLVESSPSLPALYQ
+75 AKLVESSATLPALYQ
-90 FQTTTLPSQF
+90 FQTTTLPGQS
-100 QRTEIPMQA
+100 QRTEIPIKA

-126 FTDSDREKPISHP
+126 FTDRDREKPISHC

-163 FASGHHAEISS
+163 FASGHHAEIVP
-174 VPGTGNLCNW
+174 VPGADNSFGNW

-197 GEKMAGCYQLQPDD
+197 GQKISGCQTLQADD

-228 FKLEYNIASPQSPAG
+228 FKFEYNIASPEPPH
-243 GSAGNQ
+243 GSARNQ

-283 LISRST
+283 LISRAN
-289 QARLFKTIAIMDV
+289 QGRLFKTIAIVDV
-302 SAIAREPERVNN
+302 SAIAREPERVNH

-323 KTHNLQGA
+323 KSQNLQA
-331 VALPLIPLH
+331 AIALPLIPLH

-347 PITEL
+347 PMTEL

-369 SAIGQREEILIQRV
+369 LAIGQREEILMQRV
-383 SSQIKQQLAILE
+383 SKKINEQIAIIE
-395 RYYGEKE
+395 QAYAEKE
-402 AALKTS
+402 ATLKTRIAKS
-408 KNPSVALPPGTDI
+408 IALPPGTDL

-445 IRVELNKSKAALTD
+445 IRVELNKSKSELVD

-468 KIKQFTDELQPV
+468 HIKQFTDELQAV
-480 VTKEKDQVSL
+480 VTKEKDRVSL
-490 RLHSDKMSKSH
+490 RLHSEKMSKSH

-522 WQRVYDTYGDGGL
+522 WQRVFGTYGDGGL
-535 QEIFQRTH
+535 QAIFQRTH
-543 AAFDFIPGL
+543 AAFDFVPGL
-552 DLPSSSFAA
+552 DLSSSSFAA
-561 NPEFDV
+561 NSEFDV

-584 QDQSSGNKLM
+584 QDTASGNNLM
-594 LLGSAVMGVVAI
+594 LLGSAVMGVVGLAMGQPI
-606 AAIPAEAAG
+606 L
-615 IPVPMLMSL
+615 LMTA

-634 QKQSETAKIEQITEN
+634 QQQSETAKIEQISEN
-649 LRKGLCHHYQS
+649 LRKGLCQHYQS
-660 LAKTIADK
+660 LAKSIADK

-683 FKTLMETTSDKVG
+683 LKTLMETTSDKVG
-696 GYMTEMKKGLDNS
+696 AYMTDMKKGLDYA
-709 QKEQKQL
+709 QTQQKQL
-716 QQQKS
+716 QQQKIQ
-721 YFMEICKKIYN
+721 FMEICNKMQL

>member
-1 MLANTETKPQ
+1 M
-11 SSSGKTE
+11 
-18 KLLHSLQELHK
+18 HK
-29 FVTAT
+29 FLTAT
-34 GSQDPTFKTVAGKLS
+34 GSEDPTFKTVAGKLS
-49 SLSAMLKNGKL
+49 SLSATLKAGQI
-60 KFQIISQSSPLAYAV
+60 KFQIVSQSPPLAYAV
-75 AKLVESSPSLPALYQ
+75 AKLVESSATLPALYQ
-90 FQTTTLPSQF
+90 FQTTTLPGQS
-100 QRTEIPMQA
+100 QRTEIPIKA

-126 FTDSDREKPISHP
+126 FTDRDREKPISHR
-139 LPKNGKLLIGRR
+139 LSKNGKLLIGRR
-151 PDCQI
+151 PGCQI

-163 FASGHHAEISS
+163 FASGHHAEIVP
-174 VPGTGNLCNW
+174 VPGADNSFGNW

-197 GEKMAGCYQLQPDD
+197 GQKISGCQTLHPDD

-228 FKLEYNIASPQSPAG
+228 FKFEYNIASPQPPH

-249 ASDPNESLYKELID
+249 TSDPNESLYKELID
-263 CDILCLVINPAVP
+263 CDILCLVINPTVP
-276 LSDTEKR
+276 VSDTEKR
-283 LISRST
+283 LISRAN
-289 QARLFKTIAIMDV
+289 QGRLFKTIAIVDV
-302 SAIAREPERVNN
+302 SAIAREPERVNH

-323 KTHNLQGA
+323 KSQNLQGT
-331 VALPLIPLH
+331 VALQLIPLH

-347 PITEL
+347 PMTEL

-369 SAIGQREEILIQRV
+369 LAIGQREEILMQRF
-383 SSQIKQQLAILE
+383 SKKIKEQIAIIE
-395 RYYGEKE
+395 QAYGEKE
-402 AALKTS
+402 ANLKTRIAKS
-408 KNPSVALPPGTDI
+408 IALPPVTDL

-445 IRVELNKSKAALTD
+445 IRVELNKSKSELVD

-468 KIKQFTDELQPV
+468 KIKQFTDELQAV

-490 RLHSDKMSKSH
+490 CLNSEKMNKSH
-501 TIHTHMNRLCYG
+501 TIHTHLNRLCYG

-522 WQRVYDTYGDGGL
+522 WQRVFGTYGDGGL
-535 QEIFQRTH
+535 QAIFQRTH

-552 DLPSSSFAA
+552 DLPSASFAA

-584 QDQSSGNKLM
+584 QDTASGNNLM
-594 LLGSAVMGVVAI
+594 LWGSAVMGIVGLAMGQPI
-606 AAIPAEAAG
+606 L
-615 IPVPMLMSL
+615 LMTA

-634 QKQSETAKIEQITEN
+634 QQQSETAKIEQITEN
-649 LRKGLCHHYQS
+649 LRKGLCQHYQS
-660 LAKTIADK
+660 LAKSIADN
-668 LSQQINLAIEAEERR
+668 LSQQINLAIEAEKRR
-683 FKTLMETTSDKVG
+683 FKTLMETTSDKVCA
-696 GYMTEMKKGLDNS
+696 YMNDMKKGLDYAEK
-709 QKEQKQL
+709 QHKQL
-716 QQQKS
+716 QQ
-721 YFMEICKKIYN
+721 

>member
-1 MLANTETKPQ
+1 M
-11 SSSGKTE
+11 
-18 KLLHSLQELHK
+18 HK
-29 FVTAT
+29 FLTAT
-34 GSQDPTFKTVAGKLS
+34 GSEDPTFKTVAGKLS
-49 SLSAMLKNGKL
+49 SLSATLKAGQI
-60 KFQIISQSSPLAYAV
+60 KFQIVSQSPPLAYAV
-75 AKLVESSPSLPALYQ
+75 AKLVESSATLPALYQ
-90 FQTTTLPSQF
+90 FQTTTLPGQS
-100 QRTEIPMQA
+100 QRTEIPIKA

-126 FTDSDREKPISHP
+126 FTDRDREKPISHR
-139 LPKNGKLLIGRR
+139 LSKNGKLLIGRR
-151 PDCQI
+151 PGCQI

-163 FASGHHAEISS
+163 FASGHHAEIVP
-174 VPGTGNLCNW
+174 VPGADNSFGNW

-197 GEKMAGCYQLQPDD
+197 GQKISGCQTLHPDD

-228 FKLEYNIASPQSPAG
+228 FKFEYNIASPQPPH

-249 ASDPNESLYKELID
+249 TSDPNESLYKELID
-263 CDILCLVINPAVP
+263 CDILCLVINPTVP
-276 LSDTEKR
+276 VSDTEKR
-283 LISRST
+283 LISRAN
-289 QARLFKTIAIMDV
+289 QGRLFKTIAIVDV
-302 SAIAREPERVNN
+302 SAIAREPERVNH

-323 KTHNLQGA
+323 KSQNLQGT
-331 VALPLIPLH
+331 VALQLIPLH

-347 PITEL
+347 PMTEL

-369 SAIGQREEILIQRV
+369 LAIGQREEILMQRF
-383 SSQIKQQLAILE
+383 SKKIKEQIAIIE
-395 RYYGEKE
+395 QAYGEKE
-402 AALKTS
+402 ANLKTRIAKS
-408 KNPSVALPPGTDI
+408 IALPPGTDL

-445 IRVELNKSKAALTD
+445 IRLELNKSKSELVD

-468 KIKQFTDELQPV
+468 KIKQFTDELQAV

-490 RLHSDKMSKSH
+490 CLNSEKMNKSH
-501 TIHTHMNRLCYG
+501 TIHTHLNRLCYG

-522 WQRVYDTYGDGGL
+522 WQRVFGTYGDGGL
-535 QEIFQRTH
+535 QAIFQRTH

-552 DLPSSSFAA
+552 DLPSASFAA

-584 QDQSSGNKLM
+584 QDTASGNNLM
-594 LLGSAVMGVVAI
+594 LWGSAVMGIVGLAMGQPI
-606 AAIPAEAAG
+606 L
-615 IPVPMLMSL
+615 LMTP

-634 QKQSETAKIEQITEN
+634 QQQSETAKIEQITEN
-649 LRKGLCHHYQS
+649 LRKGLCQHYQS
-660 LAKTIADK
+660 LAKSIADN
-668 LSQQINLAIEAEERR
+668 LSQQINLAIEAEKRR
-683 FKTLMETTSDKVG
+683 FKTLMKTTSDKVCA
-696 GYMTEMKKGLDNS
+696 YMNDMKKGLDYAEK
-709 QKEQKQL
+709 QHKQL
-716 QQQKS
+716 QQ
-721 YFMEICKKIYN
+721 

>member
-1 MLANTETKPQ
+1 M
-11 SSSGKTE
+11 
-18 KLLHSLQELHK
+18 HK
-29 FVTAT
+29 FLTAT
-34 GSQDPTFKTVAGKLS
+34 GAEDPTFKTVAGKLS
-49 SLSAMLKNGKL
+49 SLSATLKAGQI
-60 KFQIISQSSPLAYAV
+60 KFQIVSQSPPLAYAV
-75 AKLVESSPSLPALYQ
+75 AKLVESSATLPALYQ
-90 FQTTTLPSQF
+90 FQTTTLPGQS
-100 QRTEIPMQA
+100 QRTEIPIKA

-126 FTDSDREKPISHP
+126 FTDRDREKPISHR
-139 LPKNGKLLIGRR
+139 LSKNGKLLIGRR
-151 PDCQI
+151 PGCQI

-163 FASGHHAEISS
+163 FASGHHAEIVP
-174 VPGTGNLCNW
+174 VPGADNSFGNW

-197 GEKMAGCYQLQPDD
+197 GQKISGCQTLHPDD

-228 FKLEYNIASPQSPAG
+228 FKFEYNIASPQPPH

-249 ASDPNESLYKELID
+249 TSDPNESLYKELID
-263 CDILCLVINPAVP
+263 CDILCLVINPTVP
-276 LSDTEKR
+276 VSDTEKR
-283 LISRST
+283 LISRAN
-289 QARLFKTIAIMDV
+289 QGRLFKTIAIVDV
-302 SAIAREPERVNN
+302 SAIAREPERVNH

-323 KTHNLQGA
+323 KSQNLQGT

-347 PITEL
+347 PMTEL

-369 SAIGQREEILIQRV
+369 LAIGQREEILMQRF
-383 SSQIKQQLAILE
+383 SKKIKEQIAIIE
-395 RYYGEKE
+395 QAYGEKE
-402 AALKTS
+402 ANLKTRIAKS
-408 KNPSVALPPGTDI
+408 IALPPVTDL

-445 IRVELNKSKAALTD
+445 IRVELNKSKSELVD

-490 RLHSDKMSKSH
+490 CLNSEKMNKSH
-501 TIHTHMNRLCYG
+501 TIHTHLNRLCYG

-522 WQRVYDTYGDGGL
+522 WQRVFGTYGDGGL
-535 QEIFQRTH
+535 QAIFQRTH

-552 DLPSSSFAA
+552 DLPSASFAA

-584 QDQSSGNKLM
+584 QDTASGNNLM
-594 LLGSAVMGVVAI
+594 LWGSAVMGIVGLAMGQPI
-606 AAIPAEAAG
+606 L
-615 IPVPMLMSL
+615 LMTA

-634 QKQSETAKIEQITEN
+634 QQQSETAKIEQITEN
-649 LRKGLCHHYQS
+649 LRKGLCQHYQS
-660 LAKTIADK
+660 LAKSIADN
-668 LSQQINLAIEAEERR
+668 LSQQINLAIEAEKRR
-683 FKTLMETTSDKVG
+683 FKTLMETTSDKVCA
-696 GYMTEMKKGLDNS
+696 YMNDMKKGLDYAE
-709 QKEQKQL
+709 KKHKQL
-716 QQQKS
+716 QQ
-721 YFMEICKKIYN
+721 